1 MSKVWL
7 TLSFLWWWGIIS
19 GCAPAT
25 PTALT
30 TAAAQFMESA
40 RLTHGPVVGAVTP
53 DAARVFVRTDRP
65 AQVQIM
71 YWTDP
76 RLEFALLS
84 DVQTT
89 ADKSDW
95 TAQIP
100 LKGLKPNT
108 VYYLNVLVDNV
119 PQSAQPL
126 AQFKTF
132 PPKGA
137 ATDLKFVFLTDM
149 HSPTEDLGAFNAAS
163 LENPDFVLISGDMGR
178 EDQNS
183 LDGKRD
189 AYKEL
194 YDPNPYSMYQ
204 YEFVRKILRQFPV
217 AHAWDDHDF
226 GGNNANKTYPNKQ
239 LSYQVLTEY
248 FPTYELAPFGDWQK
262 FTFGQAE
269 FFLLDSRSQR
279 DLNHQADGPDKSM
292 LDGDNLGAAGQLEW
306 LKQGLLNSTATWK
319 FIVTPVPFNLTLA
332 KSARV
337 DSWYGF
343 QYERAQLIKFIRDHK
358 ISGVILLS
366 GDAHFGAIDDGT
378 NSEFPEMLTPSPS
391 LLGCASAKNPGKW
404 SEGAYWSK
412 DRKKPCSGYGLV
424 SVQADPPQV
433 KLEVKD
439 TQGNTKLKLNVNP

>member
-1 MSKVWL
+1 MSRLWL
-7 TLSFLWWWGIIS
+7 IFLWWLALVAGCTS
-19 GCAPAT
+19 GP
-25 PTALT
+25 PGALMT
-30 TAAAQFMESA
+30 VAAQTIEPA

-53 DAARVFVRTDRP
+53 NQARVFVRTDNA
-65 AQVQIM
+65 AQVQVM

-76 RLEFALLS
+76 KLEFALLS
-84 DVQTT
+84 DTQT
-89 ADKSDW
+89 AAQESDW
-95 TAQIP
+95 TTQIP
-100 LKGLKPNT
+100 LTGLKPNT
-108 VYYLNVLVDNV
+108 VYYLNVLVDGMV
-119 PQSAQPL
+119 QSDKPL

-137 ATDLKFVFLTDM
+137 AADFKFVILTDM
-149 HSPTEDLGAFNAAS
+149 HTPTRDLGTFNSAS
-163 LENPDFVLISGDMGR
+163 LENPDFVIIGGDMGR
-178 EDQNS
+178 ENQDT
-183 LDGKRD
+183 LETKRA
-189 AYKEL
+189 AYKEV
-194 YDPNPYSMYQ
+194 YNPSSGITWQ
-204 YEFVRKILRQFPV
+204 HELVTKILYRFPV

-226 GGNNANKTYPNKQ
+226 GGNNANKTYPYKQ
-239 LSYQVLTEY
+239 QSHQVLTEY
-248 FPTYELAPFGDWQK
+248 FPTYELSPYGDWQK
-262 FTFGQAE
+262 FTYGQAE
-269 FFLLDSRSQR
+269 FFMLDARSQR
-279 DLNHQADGPDKSM
+279 DLNHQKDGPDKSM

-306 LKQGLLNSTATWK
+306 LKRGLLNSTATWK

-404 SEGAYWSK
+404 SEGAYWSR

-439 TQGNTKLKLNVNP
+439 TQGVTKLELNVNP